1 MSRRR
6 LCFVLAVF
14 SVGFTAATREPGF
27 CKSCAILA
35 YTWLEKNRPVEL
47 MSEFDEELHQ
57 QPSVSPET
65 LAIAGDN
72 RERLTRALET
82 LPRGSARFSSFE
94 SSKAALTR
102 RLLPS
107 PPFLSAPSCLRSPAL
122 AIGCSARSRTPL
134 PRRPPVSCDSTR
146 TVLHGYLD
154 GELDA
159 TRAAEFER
167 HLENC
172 RECAVALGAEE
183 SLRSSLQRSGLYE
196 NAPVSLRK
204 KVRADL
210 DAATASSVALRIP
223 AWRWLALAAAL
234 LIVASVSWYAWPRVQ
249 NSASSAPFTAAELI
263 DAHVRSLQPG
273 HLTDVVSSDQHT
285 VKPWFNGKLAFVPR
299 LRILRMR
306 DSP

>member
-1 MSRRR
+1 
-6 LCFVLAVF
+6 
-14 SVGFTAATREPGF
+14 VG
-27 CKSCAILA
+27 
-35 YTWLEKNRPVEL
+35 
-47 MSEFDEELHQ
+47 
-57 QPSVSPET
+57 
-65 LAIAGDN
+65 
-72 RERLTRALET
+72 
-82 LPRGSARFSSFE
+82 
-94 SSKAALTR
+94 
-102 RLLPS
+102 
-107 PPFLSAPSCLRSPAL
+107 
-122 AIGCSARSRTPL
+122 
-134 PRRPPVSCDSTR
+134 CDSTR

-167 HLENC
+167 HLEIC
-172 RECAVALGAEE
+172 RECAIALGAEE

-210 DAATASSVALRIP
+210 GSATASPAALRIP

-285 VKPWFNGKLAFVPR
+285 VKPWFNGKLAFVPPVKDFADEGFALMGAR
-299 LRILRMR
+299 LDVLGGQNVAALVYARRKHVINLFVLPTQKPDTPIHPPGLRQGYQWRHWRRQGMEYCAVSDVS
-306 DSP
+306 DSDLYELAQLLYQ